1 MEFGFSRN
9 NILLDNIE
17 ETIPITNSARTLS

>member
-9 NILLDNIE
+9 KILLDNIE
-17 ETIPITNSARTLS
+17 ESIPITNSASTLS